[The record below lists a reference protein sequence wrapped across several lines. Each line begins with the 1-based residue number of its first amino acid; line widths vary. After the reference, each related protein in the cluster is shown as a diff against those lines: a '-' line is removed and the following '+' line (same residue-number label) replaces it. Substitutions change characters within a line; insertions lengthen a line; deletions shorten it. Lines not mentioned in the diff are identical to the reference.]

1 MNIFLN
7 NQIQR
12 NRTLL
17 DIMFGRK
24 ARDTK
29 TNKNVQPGRR
39 DTVTISSE
47 A

>member
-7 NQIQR
+7 NQVQR

-24 ARDTK
+24 VQK
-29 TNKNVQPGRR
+29 TIKMCSPEGG
-39 DTVTISSE
+39 TPSP
-47 A
+47 